1 MILPLPMKMKTNV
14 SVLVVAALTLLMF
27 MEVSATCRQRQMIT
41 DKSSNVHSSV
51 EAAAAVGGLS
61 LWQSLPSGQ
70 PNQNVPQPPPEHKS
84 RNVHYS
90 FEEAAT
96 KGPPGPHCN
105 PNVPTCPPSRPT
117 KREQQ
122 LKVNGKSELM
132 RNYETSI
139 NAGKHASAHL
149 MI

>member
-1 MILPLPMKMKTNV
+1 MKMKTNV

-27 MEVSATCRQRQMIT
+27 MEVSATCRQRQMII

-51 EAAAAVGGLS
+51 EAAAAVGGLA
-61 LWQSLPSGQ
+61 LYQSLPGGQ
-70 PNQNVPQPPPEHKS
+70 DNQHVPQPPPEHKS
-84 RNVHYS
+84 TNVHYS

-96 KGPPGPHCN
+96 HCN
-105 PNVPTCPPSRPT
+105 PHVPTCPPT
-117 KREQQ
+117 KREQQQQQQ

-139 NAGKHASAHL
+139 DAGKHASAHL

>member
-1 MILPLPMKMKTNV
+1 MKMKTNV

-51 EAAAAVGGLS
+51 EAAAAVGGLA
-61 LWQSLPSGQ
+61 LYQSLPGGQ
-70 PNQNVPQPPPEHKS
+70 PSRHVPQPPPEHKS
-84 RNVHYS
+84 TNVHYS
-90 FEEAAT
+90 FEEAA
-96 KGPPGPHCN
+96 GLHCN
-105 PNVPTCPPSRPT
+105 PNVPTCPPSPPT

>member
-1 MILPLPMKMKTNV
+1 MKMKTNV

-41 DKSSNVHSSV
+41 DKSSNVHSSL
-51 EAAAAVGGLS
+51 EAAAAVGGLT
-61 LWQSLPSGQ
+61 LYQSLPGGQ
-70 PNQNVPQPPPEHKS
+70 HNQHVPQPPPEHKS
-84 RNVHYS
+84 TKVHYS
-90 FEEAAT
+90 FEEVA
-96 KGPPGPHCN
+96 GPHCN

-122 LKVNGKSELM
+122 QQLKVNGKSELM

-139 NAGKHASAHL
+139 NARKHASAHL